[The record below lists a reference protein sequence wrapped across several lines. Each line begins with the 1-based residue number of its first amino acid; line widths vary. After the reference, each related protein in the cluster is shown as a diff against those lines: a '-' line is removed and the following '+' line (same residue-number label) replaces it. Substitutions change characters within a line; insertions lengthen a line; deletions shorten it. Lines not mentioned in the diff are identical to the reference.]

1 MKTYTKTGNRIPY
14 KNFIIEELEWRYKD
28 NGGLFDIT
36 YSVYFKKNHKYFTC
50 YMFGT
55 LDQVKKDLD
64 KWDQYVK

>member
-14 KNFIIEELEWRYKD
+14 KNFIIEELEWYYKN

-36 YSVYFKKNHKYFTC
+36 YSIYFKNNNEYFTA

-55 LDQVKKDLD
+55 LEQVKKDLD